1 MKEFILAIFCVLS
14 SYVFSQQ
21 ILVEPGAYFA
31 ISLQPSTQD
40 VITFAIVEMN
50 EKGEVYNRIFLNRT
64 NWLRQIVGIQE
75 SIANP
80 EGKNLMKDAGI
91 ESPDV
96 VKDLWKLRYAE
107 FPYSTSNEKGWASKP
122 RNPSDEQMKML
133 NQFGIYT
140 LNDFA
145 VGEKLLQLLKAMED
159 PGWVSEYQSK

>member
-1 MKEFILAIFCVLS
+1 MKAFLLTIFFAIRLCI
-14 SYVFSQQ
+14 FSQQ

-31 ISLQPSTQD
+31 ISLQPSSQD
-40 VITFAIVEMN
+40 IITFAIVEMN
-50 EKGEVYNRIFLNRT
+50 EKGEIYNRIFLNRT

-80 EGKNLMKDAGI
+80 EGKNLMKEAGI

-107 FPYSTSNEKGWASKP
+107 FPYSTSNEKGWASNP
-122 RNPSDEQMKML
+122 RNPGNEQMKML

-140 LNDFA
+140 LNDFV
-145 VGEKLLQLLKAMED
+145 VGEKVIQLLKAMED
-159 PGWVSEYQSK
+159 PRWVSEYQSR